1 MKSSLAF
8 ALAAAA
14 ALLAGAAG
22 AATDVSWT
30 ADYMNA
36 SGDSVVTNGSLVYA
50 YCQSNQ
56 GRAVT
61 NEVHT
66 VPFVGLQDITPS
78 GDFCFED
85 NWGWTAFSAAFS
97 LAAAQARLRLR
108 LAPKQRQPAVRP
120 ESAPQPRTARRP
132 L

>member
-30 ADYMNA
+30 ADYMSQ
-36 SGDSVVTNGSLVYA
+36 SGDSIATNGTLVYA

-56 GRAVT
+56 GSAVT

-66 VPFVGLQDITPS
+66 VPFVGLQDIVS
-78 GDFCFED
+78 GGDFCFED
-85 NWGWTAFSAAFS
+85 NWSWYLGPSTPPANLSPAYSNLLAHGWYSTVGAEAEDIP
-97 LAAAQARLRLR
+97 LRHG
-108 LAPKQRQPAVRP
+108 
-120 ESAPQPRTARRP
+120 
-132 L
+132 